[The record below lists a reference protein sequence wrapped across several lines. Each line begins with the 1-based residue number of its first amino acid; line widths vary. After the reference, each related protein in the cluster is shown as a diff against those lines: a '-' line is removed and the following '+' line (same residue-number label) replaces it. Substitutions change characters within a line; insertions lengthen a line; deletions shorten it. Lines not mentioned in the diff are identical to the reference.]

1 VTGPGTGRASAA
13 RIIRLERLGCV
24 TSTQDVVRG
33 WLADGQP
40 EICLAVADE
49 QTEGRG
55 RLGRR
60 WLAAPG
66 GGLLLSAGLRPTW
79 LPIEAAWRLMA
90 VAALAL
96 LEPATALLESAT
108 GQSGTAA
115 VRLALKWPNDIVA
128 VRDGVLHKVGGL
140 LAESAAAADGTHLD
154 RLVLGLGV
162 NVDWPATT
170 FPPELADSMTSLSEL
185 AGAPID
191 REALLAGWLARM
203 GSGYLALADGE
214 FEAGR
219 WAAAQATTGAW
230 VSVTAGERSFE
241 GRAEGV
247 DADSGAL
254 LVRDAAGG
262 ELRRLSAGE
271 VRSCRIAASA
281 PTPEQPAATL

>member
-1 VTGPGTGRASAA
+1 MTGPGTGRVCTA
-13 RIIRLERLGCV
+13 RIVRLERLACV

-49 QTEGRG
+49 QTAGRG

-60 WLAAPG
+60 WLAASG

-79 LPIEAAWRLMA
+79 LPVAAAWRLVA

-96 LEPATALLESAT
+96 LEPATVLL
-108 GQSGTAA
+108 GPQGG
-115 VRLALKWPNDIVA
+115 RLALKWPNDIVA

-140 LAESAAAADGTHLD
+140 LAEATPAADGEHLEW
-154 RLVLGLGV
+154 LVLGLGV
-162 NVDWPATT
+162 NVDWPTTT
-170 FPPELADSMTSLSEL
+170 FPLELAGSMTSLSEV
-185 AGAPID
+185 AGAPVD

-214 FEAGR
+214 FDAGR

-230 VSVTAGERSFE
+230 VTVTTGERSLE

-247 DADSGAL
+247 DPESGAL
-254 LVRDAAGG
+254 LVREQAGG
-262 ELRRLSAGE
+262 ELRRLTVGE
-271 VRSCRIAASA
+271 VRSCRVAPPA